1 MSQDEFR
8 ASPQHLVPVVGSL
21 ILTGIITYFV
31 TISKVEIDSITVFPE
46 TSQGAT
52 LNTLLFIVP
61 IAAMATVMYLLIK
74 YGREKFVKNLIKAT
88 LILAVFLLTNWYGE
102 VVLAAYGLDTMLYTG
117 IMLAVSFMVT
127 FALSYATYRS
137 HGPIQLGAIIAVG
150 SLTGTFLGLSIPTLT
165 AIVLLVALSTYD
177 LIAVYKGPIGK
188 IAEKADLESFV
199 GAVCT
204 YRNLTVGMGDIVFYS
219 MLASNAMMNLGQLSF
234 LGASVGLVVGAYAG
248 FKMLEKRDMFPGLPF
263 ALLLGLGLS
272 LLISFLE

>member
-1 MSQDEFR
+1 MSQDEFQ
-8 ASPQHLVPVVGSL
+8 ASPQHLAPVVGSL

-31 TISKVEIDSITVFPE
+31 TVSKVEIDSITVFPE

-52 LNTLLFIVP
+52 LNMLLFIVP
-61 IAAMATVMYLLIK
+61 IAAMATVMYLLVK
-74 YGREKFVKNLIKAT
+74 YGREKFVRNLIKAT
-88 LILAVFLLTNWYGE
+88 LILAVFLLTSWYGE
-102 VVLAAYGLDTMLYTG
+102 VILAAYDLDTLLYTG
-117 IMLAVSFMVT
+117 IMLAISFT
-127 FALSYATYRS
+127 ITIALSYATYRL
-137 HGPIQLGAIIAVG
+137 HGPVQLGAIVAIG

-199 GAVCT
+199 GAICT

-219 MLASNAMMNLGQLSF
+219 MLASNAMTNLGQLSF
-234 LGASVGLVVGAYAG
+234 IGACVGLVVGAYAG

>member
-1 MSQDEFR
+1 LSQDEFR

-31 TISKVEIDSITVFPE
+31 TVSKVEIDSITVFPE

-52 LNTLLFIVP
+52 LNMLLFIVP

-88 LILAVFLLTNWYGE
+88 LILAVFLLTSWYGE
-102 VVLAAYGLDTMLYTG
+102 VILAAYDLDTLLYTG
-117 IMLAVSFMVT
+117 IMLAVSFVMT
-127 FALSYATYRS
+127 FALSYATYRL

-219 MLASNAMMNLGQLSF
+219 MLASNAMTNLGQLSF

-272 LLISFLE
+272 LLISFFE